1 MHNNQLTQVIRASIE
16 TTITGGKTRRK
27 KAGKQD
33 EFYREIKIL
42 HLSWFNP
49 IKYHLSGKIC
59 IRVIIRNKILK
70 RRKYT
75 STTAHGE
82 QDNLEVDKK
91 SRNHGNVHQLQPLQ
105 PQRTGL
111 FMLWLCY
118 GKPWMNQLTR
128 ECDSTL
134 YIVIY
139 PTM

>member
-1 MHNNQLTQVIRASIE
+1 MKTCNTAELISRINQMEKFSKKFSSFQKKFYQFNLT
-16 TTITGGKTRRK
+16 
-27 KAGKQD
+27 
-33 EFYREIKIL
+33 
-42 HLSWFNP
+42 
-49 IKYHLSGKIC
+49 KYHLSGKIC

-82 QDNLEVDKK
+82 QTNLEMDKK

-111 FMLWLCY
+111 FMLWLGY